1 MPGRVPV
8 DDPSPTTIETEDD
21 LPDQE
26 YRAGYFTGSGPGSDM
41 EFQKTL
47 DIPRPTE
54 MVTGEQFK
62 RVNDAYEERDL
73 FIRGQDDQQ
82 FYDVDSL
89 VDSGRSGIGLS
100 EAEQT
105 AESRS
110 AVDDARGD

>member
-26 YRAGYFTGSGPGSDM
+26 YRAGYFTGTGSGSDV
-41 EFQKTL
+41 EFQKML
-47 DIPRPTE
+47 GVSRSKD
-54 MVTGEQFK
+54 MVTGETYK
-62 RVNDAYEERDL
+62 RVSETREEDL
-73 FIRGQDDQQ
+73 FVLGQDDNQ
-82 FYDVDSL
+82 FYDVSPIEGSNS
-89 VDSGRSGIGLS
+89 SGLGLS